1 MARIEIN
8 GRGIRALSRI
18 ESLVLMRKLFKV
30 LEPLKKKR
38 CCDVVISIKY
48 KGGVCFK

>member
-18 ESLVLMRKLFKV
+18 ESLVLMRKLFKI
-30 LEPLKKKR
+30 LEPLRKKR
-38 CCDVVISIKY
+38 CDVVISVKY
-48 KGGVCFK
+48 KGGICFK